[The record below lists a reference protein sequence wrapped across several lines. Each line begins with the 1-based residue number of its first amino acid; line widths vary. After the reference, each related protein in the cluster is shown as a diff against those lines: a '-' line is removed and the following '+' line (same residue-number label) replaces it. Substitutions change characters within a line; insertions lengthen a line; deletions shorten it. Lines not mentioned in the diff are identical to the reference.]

1 MISRNMGERTANY
14 GLLPYLLIIGLLILC
29 VRFAIGF
36 YYTSSRKAPFKE
48 TTAVTLFL
56 VALVAF
62 VIFILF
68 MHCIEFGICKL

>member
-1 MISRNMGERTANY
+1 MLGERTANY

-36 YYTSSRKAPFKE
+36 YYTSSSRKSPFKE
-48 TTAVTLFL
+48 TTVVTLFL

-68 MHCIEFGICKL
+68 MHCIELGICKL